1 MSAATSWASVE
12 WCMRRFIK
20 TVNDSHCC
28 CCCYSLLDL
37 TRSHR
42 RVKQTH
48 TQYPPYP
55 LTPLPNPLQCALI
68 VAGLTECALLSIV
81 AVGAKPFFAFAL
93 PPLPS
98 LPLFTSPSSIF
109 AFSLP
114 VSYALSYNYARSL
127 PDAVDLCLS
136 SPAWPPLFP
145 LPTPALPP
153 YLPYYV
159 PKRFPAQSNRIFY
172 LPLSSLSLSSRSRP
186 AWAAL
191 ENNKRKKKK

>member
-1 MSAATSWASVE
+1 
-12 WCMRRFIK
+12 MRRFIK

-136 SPAWPPLFP
+136 SPAD
-145 LPTPALPP
+145 
-153 YLPYYV
+153 
-159 PKRFPAQSNRIFY
+159 
-172 LPLSSLSLSSRSRP
+172 PLSSHSPLLLFPRTCLIMCPNVFRPKATESSICLFLLSLSSRSRP